1 MSIYQDQKAIRLTK
15 ELREYLLEVG
25 IREPAL
31 LKKLREQTV
40 TMPERNMQILPEQG
54 QFLNMLVKIH
64 QPKKILE
71 IGTYTGY
78 SSICMALA
86 TPDVMITALDKNPE
100 WTKIAKK
107 YWQEAGVSDRIHLII
122 GQALDALPSID
133 DQSFDLIFIDADK
146 RNYLNYYEQAL
157 RIITN
162 TGIIIIDN
170 VLWNGRVIDPAHA
183 DLGTETIRKLNDLIK
198 NDDRLDISMIPI
210 GDGLTILK
218 KKLW

>member
-122 GQALDALPSID
+122 GQALDALPSIA
-133 DQSFDLIFIDADK
+133 DQSFDLIF
-146 RNYLNYYEQAL
+146 NQ
-157 RIITN
+157 
-162 TGIIIIDN
+162 
-170 VLWNGRVIDPAHA
+170 VI
-183 DLGTETIRKLNDLIK
+183 
-198 NDDRLDISMIPI
+198 
-210 GDGLTILK
+210 
-218 KKLW
+218 